1 MNERKIEM
9 KLERIK
15 SRVAYEMNCQFIMNK
30 SLGEC
35 LAMLACFVVLIAFF
49 YVALITGI
57 QVD

>member
-1 MNERKIEM
+1 M

-15 SRVAYEMNCQFIMNK
+15 SRIAYEMECTFIMDK

-35 LAMLACFVVLIAFF
+35 LAMLACFIILVAFF

-57 QVD
+57 KV

>member
-1 MNERKIEM
+1 MN

-15 SRVAYEMNCQFIMNK
+15 RRVAYAMGCKLIMNK

-35 LAMLACFVVLIAFF
+35 LLMLACFIVLVAFF

-57 QVD
+57 KI